1 MEKVRVILAALKKHL
16 FWVLCG
22 ILVVVCLTTW
32 LMATSQLSAK
42 FEARGRQ
49 LNSRFN
55 EVRST
60 ITDNHPNEDGIKRIS
75 ELHEKLGDNVFE
87 AWSYLY
93 EEQRRQNPLP
103 AVVKQMEGFEQ
114 EFEKRWGPLEK
125 LDPNNEMDLKY
136 RERYANQI
144 TKHFPMLTDTIDRR
158 YVPEEGGTGSKV
170 SPHGTPSGKGAA
182 AAAQPVNAVGTVWW
196 EDSDL
201 GKTEERFT
209 RWKAIPSTLEVLLAQ
224 EDLWVYEALLRVIRN
239 TNSTSADPDNYVKPA
254 SHKMAAVKRIMAMQ
268 IGQDA
273 VASWQASEESVIR
286 LPAAAR
292 AGGGS
297 GAGMAPPGG
306 PAALHSGHAP
316 AMGPGGPR
324 AAAAGSARPGAL
336 AGRYVDDQGKP
347 LTDPTQQPYAEFRMM
362 PINLRVVI
370 EQNQI
375 PKLLAE
381 CANSN
386 MPIEVRKFR
395 LLTAEF
401 PAFEPE
407 GGGAAAAGPATAG
420 GGPKGGGHA
429 GGPGVF
435 HPRAAGGGAG
445 PRGKTE
451 TPTGEQEDECI
462 NPMEPAVPV
471 EVQGII
477 YIYNPPDRQNLG
489 KGTAGGAVAPSGPAA
504 AGPAIPVG
512 PSTAPPPGPAT
523 GEPKPPI
530 APAPGPAPVPGPGK
544 PGPAAPVL
552 PGPGVSPAPPPPA
565 APAPAPPDAPP
576 AGKPPAGGP
585 AVPPP
590 RPVAPKGGPA

>member
-1 MEKVRVILAALKKHL
+1 MEKVRVILAALRKHL

-22 ILVVVCLTTW
+22 VLVTVCLTTW

-42 FEARGRQ
+42 FEARSRQ

-75 ELHEKLGDNVFE
+75 ELHGKLGDNVFE

-103 AVVKQMEGFEQ
+103 DVVKQMEGFEQ
-114 EFEKRWGPLEK
+114 EFEKRWGPLER
-125 LDPNNEMDLKY
+125 LDPNNDMDLKY

-144 TKHFPMLTDTIDRR
+144 TKHFPTLTDMIDRR
-158 YVPEEGGTGSKV
+158 YLPEDSGTGIKR
-170 SPHGTPSGKGAA
+170 PLGPLPAGKGAA
-182 AAAQPVNAVGTVWW
+182 AAAQAVGTVWW
-196 EDSDL
+196 DDQDL

-209 RWKAIPSTLEVLLAQ
+209 RWRTIPSTLEVLLAQ

-239 TNSTSADPDNYVKPA
+239 TNSTSADPANYVKPA
-254 SHKMAAVKRIMAMQ
+254 NHKMAAVKRIMAMQ

-273 VASWQASEESVIR
+273 VASWQASEESVVR
-286 LPAAAR
+286 LPAAAA

-297 GAGMAPPGG
+297 GASMAPPGG
-306 PAALHSGHAP
+306 PAAV
-316 AMGPGGPR
+316 
-324 AAAAGSARPGAL
+324 RPGPQPGVTPHGPMATSAGAARTSAL

-347 LTDPTQQPYAEFRMM
+347 LTDPAQQPYAEFRMM
-362 PINLRVVI
+362 PINLRVVM

-401 PAFEPE
+401 PPFEPE
-407 GGGAAAAGPATAG
+407 GGGTGTGAAAAGGPHKGGHAPAG
-420 GGPKGGGHA
+420 GGYHPPTPA
-429 GGPGVF
+429 GGV
-435 HPRAAGGGAG
+435 GAH
-445 PRGKTE
+445 GKTE
-451 TPTGEQEDECI
+451 IPTGEEEECI
-462 NPMEPAVPV
+462 NPMEPPVPV

-489 KGTAGGAVAPSGPAA
+489 KGTAGGAVAPSGGPA

-512 PSTAPPPGPAT
+512 PSTVPPPGPAIP
-523 GEPKPPI
+523 GPKPPI

-552 PGPGVSPAPPPPA
+552 RGPGVAPAPPPA
-565 APAPAPPDAPP
+565 AVPAPAPPDAPP
-576 AGKPPAGGP
+576 SGKPPTGGP

-590 RPVAPKGGPA
+590 GPAAPKGGPA

>member
-1 MEKVRVILAALKKHL
+1 MEKVRVILAALRKHL

-32 LMATSQLSAK
+32 LMATSQLSGK
-42 FEARGRQ
+42 FAARSRQ

-60 ITDNHPNEDGIKRIS
+60 ITDNHPNEDGIKKIL
-75 ELHEKLGDNVFE
+75 ELHGKLGDNVFE

-103 AVVKQMEGFEQ
+103 DVAKQMEGFEQ

-125 LDPNNEMDLKY
+125 FDPNNEMELKY
-136 RERYANQI
+136 RAWYANQI
-144 TKHFPMLTDTIDRR
+144 KAHFPSLARVIDRR
-158 YVPEEGGTGSKV
+158 YLPGEGGTGSKV

-182 AAAQPVNAVGTVWW
+182 AAAPAANAVGTVWW
-196 EDSDL
+196 DDQDFQ
-201 GKTEERFT
+201 KMEERFFT
-209 RWKAIPSTLEVLLAQ
+209 RRSDVPSTLEVLLAQ

-239 TNSTSADPDNYVKPA
+239 TNSTGADPATYVKPA
-254 SHKMAAVKRIMAMQ
+254 NHKMAAVKRIMAMQ

-273 VASWQASEESVIR
+273 VASWQASEDSVIR

-297 GAGMAPPGG
+297 GAGMAPPSG
-306 PAALHSGHAP
+306 PAALHAGHPP
-316 AMGPGGPR
+316 AMGAGGPR
-324 AAAAGSARPGAL
+324 TAAGSARPGVL

-347 LTDPTQQPYAEFRMM
+347 LTDPAQQPYAEFRMM

-370 EQNQI
+370 EQSQI

-395 LLTAEF
+395 LLTTEF

-407 GGGAAAAGPATAG
+407 GGGAAAAGPA
-420 GGPKGGGHA
+420 
-429 GGPGVF
+429 
-435 HPRAAGGGAG
+435 AAGGGHKLQGPAGFHPPAPAHGAG
-445 PRGKTE
+445 PHAKTE
-451 TPTGEQEDECI
+451 TSASEQEDECI
-462 NPMEPAVPV
+462 NPVEPAVPV

-489 KGTAGGAVAPSGPAA
+489 KGTAGGAVAPSSPAATGPA
-504 AGPAIPVG
+504 
-512 PSTAPPPGPAT
+512 TAPSPGPAT
-523 GEPKPPI
+523 PAPKP
-530 APAPGPAPVPGPGK
+530 ATVPAPGPAPAPGPGK
-544 PGPAAPVL
+544 PGPAAPVV
-552 PGPGVSPAPPPPA
+552 PGPAVSPAPP
-565 APAPAPPDAPP
+565 APAPPAPAP

-585 AVPPP
+585 AVLPQGP
-590 RPVAPKGGPA
+590 AALKGGPA